1 MESTGYCP
9 RKTPP
14 NLPPTSRAPETNV
27 LFTFRS
33 VRIVRKRYA
42 PRSRHDF
49 AVKAKTNVCR
59 VELRWTDQ
67 RRVAAPDG
75 ARPALRVRQQRH
87 AAFAPSLRGHN
98 NVIDAEVWR
107 KTAWVKLLVQ
117 GRRDRPCPRKSMFM
131 PCYTLCASTT
141 CDSVGWAYALPLGSS
156 LPVPLP
162 LLLPDYLRRG
172 STDIQ
177 SLNCFKLIHVG
188 PTVDSA

>member
-1 MESTGYCP
+1 MLSMGISCKHGVCKSSRGILGFYPYHAPIILYYCGLRGLCALWKIP

-14 NLPPTSRAPETNV
+14 NLPPTSRTPETNV
-27 LFTFRS
+27 VFTFRG
-33 VRIVRKRYA
+33 VRIVRQRYA

-117 GRRDRPCPRKSMFM
+117 GRRDRTSPRKSMFM
-131 PCYTLCASTT
+131 PCYTLCASTP
-141 CDSVGWAYALPLGSS
+141 CDSVGWA
-156 LPVPLP
+156 
-162 LLLPDYLRRG
+162 
-172 STDIQ
+172 
-177 SLNCFKLIHVG
+177 
-188 PTVDSA
+188 